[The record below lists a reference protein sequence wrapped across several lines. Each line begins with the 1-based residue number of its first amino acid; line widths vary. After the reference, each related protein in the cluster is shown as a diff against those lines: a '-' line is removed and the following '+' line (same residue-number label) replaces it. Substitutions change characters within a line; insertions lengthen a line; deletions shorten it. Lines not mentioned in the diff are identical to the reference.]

1 MHSLSLKKNYVAY
14 ITRESIKVWNLGSK
28 GDGKYFV
35 TLFLSIKT
43 SLCWRIFSVACR
55 LEDRECLVLKLFQ
68 ETILNVYIV
77 RKSSLETIVTLE

>member
-1 MHSLSLKKNYVAY
+1 MHSLSLNFFYVAY

-35 TLFLSIKT
+35 TLFLSIKR
-43 SLCWRIFSVACR
+43 SLFACHV
-55 LEDRECLVLKLFQ
+55 EDRECLVLKLFQ